1 MNRQILQLGYFPVV
15 YRSKSYIVISNVIAT
30 EPDNHNCEAIGAD
43 NKRRLNMEQQML
55 RVALGRAVKHN
66 GTRPS
71 GQFSSTSCVRCN
83 GLLVA
88 EWNYDLQNPDEHNI
102 ETLRCV
108 QCGNRIDPVILQNRT
123 RVPVRNPTVR
133 LPRPRQSSKIVS
145 LGEVA

>member
-1 MNRQILQLGYFPVV
+1 
-15 YRSKSYIVISNVIAT
+15 
-30 EPDNHNCEAIGAD
+30 
-43 NKRRLNMEQQML
+43 MEQQMS
-55 RVALGRAVKHN
+55 RIALGRAVNHN
-66 GTRPS
+66 GTRPHMKSFPAS
-71 GQFSSTSCVRCN
+71 GQFSRTSCVRCD

-123 RVPVRNPTVR
+123 RVPVRNPSVR
-133 LPRPRQSSKIVS
+133 LPRPRQSSKIVT